1 MRILL
6 LTFWIMT
13 TSLICAQSDSTA
25 QIVLKNGKVITGK
38 ILVQKPHEVVILSIS
53 KDSSVAIVWEDIK
66 EINKWKKV
74 NILNETT
81 ENERMPKRKLPI
93 YYKEKGPY
101 FDYISSVGFGN
112 TYRGFALFS
121 LHADFLWGYT
131 FNRYLSV
138 GAGFGHHYYPDVA
151 FIGPLMMEIRSNF
164 LQKRMSPFLYVRGGY
179 AALSN
184 PTVVHTAFKAKQ
196 FLNMGIG
203 YQENTARKFAWTYSV
218 GLQKQWTYLK
228 MTNTIRQVN
237 PITGQMTSFTYEID
251 GDVILNK
258 IVWNW
263 GIVF

>member
-1 MRILL
+1 MKILL
-6 LTFWIMT
+6 FIIGLMYAT
-13 TSLICAQSDSTA
+13 LIFAQSDSTA
-25 QIVLKNGKVITGK
+25 QIVLQNGKILSGK
-38 ILVQKPHEVVILSIS
+38 ILVQKTHEVVILSVS
-53 KDSSVAIVWEDIK
+53 KDSSIAIIWEDIK
-66 EINKWKKV
+66 EINKGQSIKQSEKKQAEE
-74 NILNETT
+74 L
-81 ENERMPKRKLPI
+81 MPKRKLPI
-93 YYKEKGPY
+93 IYKEKGPY
-101 FDYISSVGFGN
+101 FHYVSSAGFGN
-112 TYRGFALFS
+112 TYRGFPLFS
-121 LHADFLWGYT
+121 LQADFLWGYT
-131 FNRYLSV
+131 FNRYLSL

-164 LQKRMSPFLYVRGGY
+164 LQKRMRPFVYMRAGY